1 MRKLQ
6 KMTPL
11 QTLVKTVIDGDEDGA
26 VVAVKNVIQEK
37 IAIDEVISALTDG
50 IREVGERFGRMEIF
64 IPGIVMSSRAMKA
77 AMNELEPEIK
87 ASGVTLKKKGIVII
101 GTVEGDMHE
110 IGKFIVINVLQAQGF
125 EVHDLGV
132 NVNALDFV
140 RKAEEVSADIIGV
153 SSLMTTTMPKQREII
168 AILDAKGFRDK
179 YHVILG
185 GAPVT
190 QEWVDES
197 GADSWGENANVAV
210 EILERVME
218 ERGK

>member
-1 MRKLQ
+1 
-6 KMTPL
+6 MTTL
-11 QTLVKTVIDGDEDGA
+11 QTLASAVIDGDEDGA
-26 VVAVKNVIQEK
+26 VVATKKVIEEN
-37 IAIDEVISALTDG
+37 IAIEDVISALTKA
-50 IREVGERFGRMEIF
+50 IREVGEMFARMDIF
-64 IPGIVMSSRAMKA
+64 LPGMVMSSRAMKA
-77 AMNELEPEIK
+77 AMTELEPEIK
-87 ASGVTLKKKGIVII
+87 ASGVTLEKKGVVVI

-110 IGKFIVINVLQAQGF
+110 IGKFIVITVLQSQGF
-125 EVHDLGV
+125 EVHDLGID
-132 NVNALDFV
+132 VNALDFV
-140 RKAEEVSADIIGV
+140 KKAEEVKADIIGS

-168 AILDAKGFRDK
+168 NILEAKGLRDK

-197 GADSWGENANVAV
+197 GADSWGENASVAV

>member
-1 MRKLQ
+1 
-6 KMTPL
+6 MTTL
-11 QTLVKTVIDGDEDGA
+11 QTLASAVIDGDEDGA
-26 VVAVKNVIQEK
+26 VVATKKVIEEN
-37 IAIDEVISALTDG
+37 IAIEDVISALTKA
-50 IREVGERFGRMEIF
+50 IREVGEMFARMDIF
-64 IPGIVMSSRAMKA
+64 LPGMVMSSRAMKA
-77 AMNELEPEIK
+77 AMTELEPEIK
-87 ASGVTLKKKGIVII
+87 ASGVTLEKKGVVVI

-110 IGKFIVINVLQAQGF
+110 IGKFIVITVLQSQGF
-125 EVHDLGV
+125 EVHDLGID
-132 NVNALDFV
+132 VNALDFV
-140 RKAEEVSADIIGV
+140 KKAEEVKADIIGS

-168 AILDAKGFRDK
+168 TILEAKGLRAK

-197 GADSWGENANVAV
+197 GADSWGENASVAV

>member
-1 MRKLQ
+1 
-6 KMTPL
+6 MTPL
-11 QTLVKTVIDGDEDGA
+11 QTLVRTVIDGDEEGA
-26 VVAVKNVIQEK
+26 VVATKKVIQEK
-37 IAIDEVISALTDG
+37 IPVDEVISALTDG
-50 IREVGERFGRMEIF
+50 IREVGGKFARMEIF
-64 IPGIVMSSRAMKA
+64 LPGIVMSSRAMKA
-77 AMNELEPEIK
+77 AMNELEPVIK

-110 IGKFIVINVLQAQGF
+110 IGKFIVITMLETQGF
-125 EVHDLGV
+125 KVHDLGV

-140 RKAEEVSADIIGV
+140 RKAEEVNADIIGV
-153 SSLMTTTMPKQREII
+153 SALMTTTMPKQREII
-168 AILDAKGFRDK
+168 AILKVKDLRHK
-179 YHVILG
+179 YHVIIG

-197 GADSWGENANVAV
+197 GADSWGENASVAV